1 MTNRNGVEHMFTTI
15 DSDKQVRTT
24 TPIRGA
30 LVLTFVLIIGALL
43 LFILIWAGVAY
54 ANPADDLYLAAGT
67 GKVTAVRKLLNQG
80 VDPNAAMD
88 KSGVTALM
96 QAAMT
101 GDTDIVK
108 LLLNKG
114 ANVNARAAQ
123 LGTTALMNAAAFGD
137 VEMVRLLID
146 KGADINT
153 KDTEGL
159 TALSQAKVAK
169 KDDIINL
176 LKSHGAKDKTEQSSF
191 SIPTVDKALADSTP
205 HGK

>member
-1 MTNRNGVEHMFTTI
+1 MFTTI

-137 VEMVRLLID
+137 VEMVRLLIEGGRYQY
-146 KGADINT
+146 KRYGGADGI
-153 KDTEGL
+153 E
-159 TALSQAKVAK
+159 
-169 KDDIINL
+169 
-176 LKSHGAKDKTEQSSF
+176 SSESREERRHHQPLEKPWCKRQNRAVF
-191 SIPTVDKALADSTP
+191 L
-205 HGK
+205 